1 MNREDVIEI
10 LKAKRNEIESLGVYN
25 IGLFG
30 SYARRENMPESDIDL
45 IIDLDANRKSFDNF
59 MNISMLLEDIL
70 NKKVDLLTRESI
82 DTDFFNSIKNDI
94 IYVR

>member
-1 MNREDVIEI
+1 MNRDEVIDI
-10 LKAKRNEIESLGVYN
+10 LKMKQKEIESLGVYN

-30 SYARRENMPESDIDL
+30 SFARQENKPESDIDL
-45 IIDLDANRKSFDNF
+45 IIDLDASRKSFDNF

-82 DTDFFNSIKNDI
+82 DTDFYNSIKNDI
-94 IYVR
+94 VYVR